1 MDTVNRSHPSSINF
15 HQDLAAMLGLQLPLV
30 LTVYL
35 GPFPALGTTTAQ
47 AAAPPE
53 HARNK
58 GGAESWIG
66 DCQEPRACAM
76 D

>member
-1 MDTVNRSHPSSINF
+1 
-15 HQDLAAMLGLQLPLV
+15 MLGLQLPLV

-58 GGAESWIG
+58 GGPESWVG